1 VHVGVAPV
9 HVFPHV
15 PQLFGSFCVSM
26 HAPLHTVG
34 AVLGQ
39 VHVPALQ
46 LCPVAQTCPQDP
58 QLFKSL
64 YV

>member
-1 VHVGVAPV
+1 VHA
-9 HVFPHV
+9 FPQV
-15 PQLFGSFCVSM
+15 PQLFGSFCVSE
-26 HAPLHTVG
+26 HAPLHSVG
-34 AVLGQ
+34 VVLGH

-58 QLFKSL
+58 QLFVSP